1 MNHADRAA
9 VVERLPTSIKS
20 TRDIDRLIAVMCIE
34 ARVWFDPYMP
44 AREYIDDDHHQLF
57 TDDQCARIDELR
69 WAATD
74 FNRPHTDDRIRVT
87 WELFD
92 SIA

>member
-1 MNHADRAA
+1 MNTTDRAA
-9 VVERLPTSIKS
+9 VLDRLPTSIES

-44 AREYIDDDHHQLF
+44 AREYIDDYHRQCF

-69 WAATD
+69 RAATHFD
-74 FNRPHTDDRIRVT
+74 RPHTDARVRVT
-87 WELFD
+87 CELFD